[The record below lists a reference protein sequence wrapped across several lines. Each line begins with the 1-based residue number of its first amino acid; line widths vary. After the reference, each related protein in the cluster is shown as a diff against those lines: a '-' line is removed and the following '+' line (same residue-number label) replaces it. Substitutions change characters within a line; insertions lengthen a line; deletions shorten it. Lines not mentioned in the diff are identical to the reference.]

1 MNPAS
6 ESDKAFGEQTAIPS
20 GPDALDLAALNA
32 VVAGDR
38 AAFNNLYRRY
48 YPRLM
53 DFLSRLVGR
62 PDLAEEVVNDTMYTV
77 WTAGGAFA
85 GRSRVSTWIFGIAYR
100 KALKRL
106 ARNRHSSFE
115 SLEDS
120 PELPSDAD
128 PVADADGAQRRGALT
143 RAIAHLSPAHRSVVE
158 LTYLLD
164 YSYEEIADIVGC
176 PVNTVKT
183 RMFHA
188 RAHLRRLL
196 GDWAP
201 PGFVP

>member
-1 MNPAS
+1 MDPTPVMDS
-6 ESDKAFGEQTAIPS
+6 QPS
-20 GPDALDLAALNA
+20 GQGTEDALDVRALEA
-32 VVAGDR
+32 VIRGSRQD
-38 AAFNNLYRRY
+38 FDQMYRRY

-53 DFLSRLVGR
+53 DFLIRVVNHR
-62 PDLAEEVVNDTMYTV
+62 ELAEEIVNDTMYTV
-77 WTAGGAFA
+77 WTSGSSFA
-85 GRSRVSTWIFGIAYR
+85 GRSKVSTWIFGIAYK

-106 ARNRHSSFE
+106 LRNRHAGME
-115 SLEDS
+115 SLDDTH
-120 PELPSDAD
+120 ELVADENPVHDAD
-128 PVADADGAQRRGALT
+128 VARLKGALNAALA
-143 RAIAHLSPAHRSVVE
+143 RLSPAHRSVVE

-196 GDWAP
+196 GALASAR
-201 PGFVP
+201 G

>member
-1 MNPAS
+1 MESTPAPDPGLA
-6 ESDKAFGEQTAIPS
+6 ESTE
-20 GPDALDLAALNA
+20 DARDVAALEA
-32 VVAGDR
+32 VIRGSR
-38 AAFNNLYRRY
+38 ADFDQMYRRY

-53 DFLSRLVGR
+53 DFLTRVVSRR
-62 PDLAEEVVNDTMYTV
+62 DLAEEIVNDTMYTV
-77 WTAGGAFA
+77 WTSGSTFA

-106 ARNRHSSFE
+106 LRNRHAGLE
-115 SLEDS
+115 SLDDTH
-120 PELPSDAD
+120 ELVAEENPLHEAD
-128 PVADADGAQRRGALT
+128 LAQLKSALKT
-143 RAIAHLSPAHRSVVE
+143 ALARLSPAHRSVVE

-196 GDWAP
+196 GALATAR
-201 PGFVP
+201 G

>member
-1 MNPAS
+1 MNSPQVP
-6 ESDKAFGEQTAIPS
+6 EQSPVGQSAE
-20 GPDALDLAALNA
+20 DALDARALQA
-32 VVAGDR
+32 VIAGSRSD
-38 AAFNNLYRRY
+38 FDHMYRRY

-53 DFLSRLVGR
+53 DFLVRVVTQR
-62 PDLAEEVVNDTMYTV
+62 DLAEEIVNDTMYTV
-77 WTAGGAFA
+77 WTSGSAFA
-85 GRSRVSTWIFGIAYR
+85 GRSKVSTWIFGIAYR

-106 ARNRHSSFE
+106 LRNRHTGLE
-115 SLEDS
+115 SLDDTH
-120 PELPSDAD
+120 ELVADENPVHDAD
-128 PVADADGAQRRGALT
+128 IARLRGALNT
-143 RAIAHLSPAHRSVVE
+143 ALARLSPAHRSVVE

-196 GDWAP
+196 GALASAR
-201 PGFVP
+201 G

>member
-1 MNPAS
+1 MKLAS
-6 ESDKAFGEQTAIPS
+6 EPGNPFGEQSEVPS
-20 GPDALDLAALNA
+20 GPDAVDLAALNA

-77 WTAGGAFA
+77 WTAGSAFA

-106 ARNRHSSFE
+106 ARNRQSSFE

-201 PGFVP
+201 PGSVP

>member
-1 MNPAS
+1 MGPA
-6 ESDKAFGEQTAIPS
+6 GEAGFAAEGAVPS
-20 GPDALDLAALNA
+20 AAPDALDVEALKA

-53 DFLSRLVGR
+53 DFLVRLVSHH
-62 PDLAEEVVNDTMYTV
+62 DLAEEVVNDTMYTV
-77 WTAGGAFA
+77 WTGGSAFA

-100 KALKRL
+100 KALKRVS
-106 ARNRHSSFE
+106 RNRHSGLE
-115 SLEDS
+115 SLDDR

-128 PVADADGAQRRGALT
+128 PVADCDGAQRRGALS
-143 RAIAHLSPAHRSVVE
+143 RAMAHLSPAHRSVVE

-164 YSYEEIADIVGC
+164 YTYEEIADIVGC

-196 GDWAP
+196 GDLESP
-201 PGFVP
+201 R